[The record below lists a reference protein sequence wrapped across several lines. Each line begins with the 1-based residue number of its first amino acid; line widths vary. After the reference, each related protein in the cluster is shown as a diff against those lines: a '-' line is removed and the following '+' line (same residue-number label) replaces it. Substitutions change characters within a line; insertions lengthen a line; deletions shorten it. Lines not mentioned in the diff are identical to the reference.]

1 VLKLSK
7 TLKYGK
13 KWFESALK
21 LVIVCLHLKIIII
34 IIIITTGGF
43 DQEQKN
49 PVIFNALLTA
59 NPKKRPL
66 LTKN

>member
-21 LVIVCLHLKIIII
+21 LVIVCLHLKII